1 MGWHGGMHADCDATK
16 RHRGA
21 TKERVPSSRQL
32 ANRPLRRRRT
42 RRTEPDVRA
51 LLGKLGELQQKAREF
66 VSLGGD
72 ASPKAGEGFARA
84 SATAATHWLDAF
96 RPTGDDGTTEY
107 VDSVMHAF
115 DQITAAA
122 SRRASGYRSSVCA
135 NSAELKLLH
144 FDTRQYLHFG
154 WSTHAEL
161 RERLELHIRATIPG
175 RATAKRR
182 GKG

>member
-51 LLGKLGELQQKAREF
+51 LLGKLGELQQRRE
-66 VSLGGD
+66 
-72 ASPKAGEGFARA
+72 
-84 SATAATHWLDAF
+84 
-96 RPTGDDGTTEY
+96 
-107 VDSVMHAF
+107 
-115 DQITAAA
+115 
-122 SRRASGYRSSVCA
+122 SSC
-135 NSAELKLLH
+135 AELKLLH